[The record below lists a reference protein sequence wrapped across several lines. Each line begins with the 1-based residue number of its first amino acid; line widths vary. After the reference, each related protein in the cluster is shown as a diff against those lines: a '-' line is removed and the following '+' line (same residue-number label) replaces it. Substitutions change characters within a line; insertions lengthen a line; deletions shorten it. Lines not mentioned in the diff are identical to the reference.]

1 MDSYRVEV
9 QASMAVALPDTD
21 AEVDP
26 VPTSGGGR
34 KPEPELDRLSNIIQ
48 AFNDQF
54 GNVDWKDGDKIRKVI
69 TEELPAKVSADK
81 AFQNAVRNSD
91 RQNARIEHDAA
102 LQRAM
107 NDLVADHV
115 ELFKMFQDDPSF
127 RKFLTDNIFA
137 ATYRPDKGSGSGA
150 SPP

>member
-1 MDSYRVEV
+1 MHSYRVEV

-34 KPEPELDRLSNIIQ
+34 KPEPGLDRLSNIIQ

-91 RQNARIEHDAA
+91 RQNTRIERDAA

-115 ELFKMFQDDPSF
+115 ELSKMFQYDPSF
-127 RKFLTDNIFA
+127 RKFPTDNIFA
-137 ATYRPDKGSGSGA
+137 ATYRPEKGAGSGA
-150 SPP
+150 STP

>member
-1 MDSYRVEV
+1 
-9 QASMAVALPDTD
+9 MAVALPDTD